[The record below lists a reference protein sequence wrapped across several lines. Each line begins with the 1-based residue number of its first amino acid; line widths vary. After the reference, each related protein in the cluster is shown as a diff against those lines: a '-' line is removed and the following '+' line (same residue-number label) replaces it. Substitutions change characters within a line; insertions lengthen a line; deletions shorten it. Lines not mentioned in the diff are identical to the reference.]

1 MGRVHDYGGSYDAEH
16 LEQVAFPL
24 GGIGAGMV
32 CLEGAGALSQ
42 VSLRHHL
49 ERYHEPLMFSALAI
63 EGRPGAARVLEG
75 PVPRWKIFAKPEAAL
90 GAFGTSYGLP
100 RFESAGFAASFPFAT
115 VALTDPTMP
124 VTARVMGWSPFT
136 PPDPDDSS
144 LPVAGIEVSL
154 TNTSG
159 TELGCVYSFHAANF
173 LAVGASPR
181 VRRRPSGFVV
191 EDSGHPDMP
200 WTAAGFAAEVD
211 AEHPAID
218 PAWFRGGWFDWLTMT
233 WGEVEAGRSPD
244 RPEVDD
250 PPSPGGSVYVPL
262 RITPGETRT
271 VRLRL
276 SWYAAASTLREGT
289 DAPGTAAGDERY
301 QPWYCGRFDD
311 IDSVAD
317 HWASRYEEL
326 RERSAGFR
334 DAFFDTTL
342 PAEVIE
348 AVAANLAILKSPT
361 VLRQRDGRLWGWE
374 GCMDYEGCGPGSC
387 THVWSYAQ
395 ALAHL
400 FPSLERGLRETEFG
414 ESQDELG
421 HQEFR
426 AGLPIRAVAPS
437 FQAAADGQLGGV
449 VKAYRDWRVSG
460 DTEWLRRIWPRIES
474 SLDYCI
480 RTWDPRRTGLPEEPQ
495 HVTYDIEL
503 WGPNAMTG
511 SFYLAA
517 LAAAGEMAGAL
528 GVDATGYRAL
538 LDKGRPRIETDLF
551 NGEYFVQQVRWQDL
565 DAPAPEESPSHPL
578 AGSYSP
584 EAVELARQEGP
595 KYQYG
600 DGCLS
605 DGVIGAWLAAVCGL
619 DEQLDPAL
627 VARHL
632 RAVHRHNFRTD
643 LSTHANPQ
651 RPGYALGH
659 EAGLVLCS
667 WPHGNKPSLPFIYSD
682 EVWTGIEY
690 QVASHL
696 ARHGLV
702 EECLQIV
709 RGARDRYDGRVR
721 NPFDEYEAGHYY
733 IRAQSSYALLQCLTG
748 IRYDAVERVLH
759 IAPVLEGDLR
769 SFLATAGGFGTA
781 GVHHGEPFL
790 EVRAGQ
796 IEVAEISYR
805 PAGSG

>member
-1 MGRVHDYGGSYDAEH
+1 MGTVHDFGGSYDGEH

-49 ERYHEPLMFSALAI
+49 ERYHEPLMFSALGV
-63 EGRPGAARVLEG
+63 EGHPEIARVLEG
-75 PVPRWKIFAKPEAAL
+75 PVPRWKIFTKPEAAL
-90 GAFGTSYGLP
+90 GSFGTSYGLP
-100 RFESAGFAASFPFAT
+100 RFETATFTASFPFAA
-115 VALTDPTMP
+115 VALDDPTMP
-124 VTARVMGWSPFT
+124 VSARVTAWSPFT

-181 VRRRPSGFVV
+181 VRRLPSGFVV
-191 EDSGHPDMP
+191 EDGGHPEMP
-200 WTAAGFAAEVD
+200 WTAAALAVEVD
-211 AEHPAID
+211 AENPALD
-218 PAWFRGGWFDWLTMT
+218 PAWFRGGWFDWLTMVWRQVQAAGT
-233 WGEVEAGRSPD
+233 PDRGEVA
-244 RPEVDD
+244 D

-262 RITPGETRT
+262 RMAPGETRT
-271 VRLRL
+271 VCLRL
-276 SWYAAASTLREGT
+276 SWYAPASTLREGA
-289 DAPGTAAGDERY
+289 DPPGASGDDRHR
-301 QPWYCGRFDD
+301 PWYCGRFDG
-311 IDSVAD
+311 IDSVAE
-317 HWASRYEEL
+317 HWASRYGEL
-326 RERSAGFR
+326 RERSESFR

-342 PAEVIE
+342 PPEIVE
-348 AVAANLAILKSPT
+348 AVAANLAILKTPT

-387 THVWSYAQ
+387 THVWNYAQ

-414 ESQDELG
+414 ECQDDRG

-426 AGLPIRAVAPS
+426 AGLPIRVVAPS
-437 FQAAADGQLGGV
+437 FQAAADGQLGGI
-449 VKAYRDWRVSG
+449 VKAYRDWRISG
-460 DTEWLRRIWPRIES
+460 DTEWLRGIWQPMVA

-480 RTWDPRRTGLPEEPQ
+480 RTWDPRRSGLPEEPQ

-517 LAAAGEMAGAL
+517 LAAVAEMAEALGEDAGE
-528 GVDATGYRAL
+528 YRGL
-538 LDKGRPRIETDLF
+538 LEKGRARLESDLF
-551 NGEYFVQQVRWQDL
+551 NGEYFVQHLRWRDL
-565 DAPAPEESPSHPL
+565 DAPLPEDAPSHPL
-578 AGSYSP
+578 AGTYSP
-584 EAVELARQEGP
+584 EAMALARLEGP

-600 DGCLS
+600 QGCLS
-605 DGVIGAWLAAVCGL
+605 DGVVGAWLAVVCGL
-619 DEQLDPAL
+619 GEQLDPAL
-627 VARHL
+627 VAQHL

-659 EAGLVLCS
+659 EAGLLLCS
-667 WPHGNKPSLPFIYSD
+667 WPHGDKPSLPFIYSD

-696 ARHGLV
+696 AHHGLV

-709 RGARDRYDGRVR
+709 RAARDRYDGRVR

-733 IRAQSSYALLQCLTG
+733 IRAQSSYALLQGLSG
-748 IRYDAVERVLH
+748 IRYDAVEEVLY
-759 IAPVLEGDLR
+759 IEPVLGGDLR
-769 SFLATAGGFGTA
+769 CFLATDRGYGIA
-781 GVHHGEPFL
+781 GVSDGEPFL
-790 EVRAGQ
+790 EVRAGE
-796 IEVAEISYR
+796 IEVVDIRYR
-805 PAGSG
+805 PAANA